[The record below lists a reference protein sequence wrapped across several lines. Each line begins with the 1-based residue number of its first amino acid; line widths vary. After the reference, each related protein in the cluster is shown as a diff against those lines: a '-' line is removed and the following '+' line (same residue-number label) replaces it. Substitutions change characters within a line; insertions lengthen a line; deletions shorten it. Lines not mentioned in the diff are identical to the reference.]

1 MSGSRLAG
9 AERLLGTWPWTLR
22 EVSREREVPWEIEG
36 ALRHGAP
43 QAILRDLHRPVPRFD
58 VQPHEFE
65 DVPMIKNLAGM
76 TETQGIRQTFL
87 ASYRVPIVDLVHT
100 TKDMLGEFRRL
111 KETLARPWTDAPKLA
126 PSATERAKARVFCQ
140 VIGKGQTAGGA

>member
-1 MSGSRLAG
+1 MSGSPRAG
-9 AERLLGTWPWTLR
+9 AERLFGTWPWAVR
-22 EVSREREVPWEIEG
+22 EISREREVPWEIEG

-65 DVPMIKNLAGM
+65 DVPMIKSLAGT
-76 TETQGIRQTFL
+76 TETKEVRQALL
-87 ASYRVPIVDLVHT
+87 ASYRVPIVELVHT
-100 TKDMLGEFRRL
+100 TKDMLGEYRGL

-126 PSATERAKARVFCQ
+126 PSAIEKAKARVYF
-140 VIGKGQTAGGA
+140 K